1 MKAHE
6 KIVDKRP
13 NICGLILHY
22 MSPESKVEVAQDMDY
37 DVWSKAMD
45 PEKLWQAMLKLTRL
59 IV

>member
-1 MKAHE
+1 
-6 KIVDKRP
+6 
-13 NICGLILHY
+13 